1 MPYAAILSHR
11 PLCIPESQRQISVYK
26 FIAFELHQMSGGK
39 KDLPLNC
46 VRNLSQ
52 SCRSSCISFVIRI
65 KWNGLEMPTVRS
77 ISRLRN
83 TLPGM
88 ITAQAKFS
96 MPSIDKRFL
105 SVSFGFWLHVCMSSW
120 HFFNLSR
127 GSLTSMQ
134 MLSVSPPTTVIVVF
148 GTSFFFFFLCWCYR
162 NLNFIAKL
170 DELMKL
176 FLSLTVWSADHKQVV
191 CEMNHV
197 CNAKMM
203 NCYPVKCCTQL
214 FKNTAWWVKAHVK
227 PMVGKWFDIVQRP
240 PQMWCHHRWMHQV
253 AEISAISYILQAPL
267 SFLGVWLP
275 RRDVANIWKGGVP
288 KGPAMH
294 PNFYFFGYLFLHHFW
309 KFESWF

>member
-148 GTSFFFFFLCWCYR
+148 GTSFFFFFFVLMLQELEFHCEVGWTDEAVPVLDCVKR
-162 NLNFIAKL
+162 WPQTSRLWDEPCVQCQD
-170 DELMKL
+170 DEL
-176 FLSLTVWSADHKQVV
+176 LSSEVLHSAVQKHCMMSEGPCQANGWEMVW
-191 CEMNHV
+191 
-197 CNAKMM
+197 
-203 NCYPVKCCTQL
+203 YCTE
-214 FKNTAWWVKAHVK
+214 A
-227 PMVGKWFDIVQRP
+227 
-240 PQMWCHHRWMHQV
+240 
-253 AEISAISYILQAPL
+253 SS
-267 SFLGVWLP
+267 
-275 RRDVANIWKGGVP
+275 DVMP
-288 KGPAMH
+288 
-294 PNFYFFGYLFLHHFW
+294 
-309 KFESWF
+309 S